1 MNLFPGSDR
10 IVYCTDATRAETH
23 HIPGRND
30 IMLGTLLTF
39 FAVGL
44 ITLIIVGVVLSIVGT
59 VFSLAFGLA
68 GFLLFK
74 VAPILLVG
82 WLVLKLIDRRKPASE
97 LSAADR
103 EWLEGG
109 R

>member
-1 MNLFPGSDR
+1 M
-10 IVYCTDATRAETH
+10 I
-23 HIPGRND
+23 
-30 IMLGTLLTF
+30 GTLLTF

-44 ITLIIVGVVLSIVGT
+44 LTLLVVGVVLSIVGT

-68 GFLLFK
+68 SVLLFK

-82 WLVLKLIDRRKPASE
+82 WVVLKLLDRRKGRDE
-97 LSAADR
+97 LTPADR

-109 R
+109 K